1 MLNRYKLLSKV
12 SNELSGAAD
21 RAFEAYIEDRATEE
35 PQVTDRIL
43 GAMEDCLKL
52 GRVDH
57 KIFKDVAWRACTFK
71 TSRGKAAEE
80 KRYGADWMGVLDIC
94 LPNYETKKGFL
105 VQSKKSEPDKR
116 FSNQDWD
123 RLRSQCELMIKRTP
137 VSYVFV
143 YSKAKRIRIF
153 SANSVLGLKSRNIFD
168 LYSISMRRF
177 CEDHIRSLIGD
188 KRISSTKVQELDLFD
203 DFSVRAKFLLSAR
216 TSDRSEPDSVSRLR
230 PLISE

>member
-1 MLNRYKLLSKV
+1 MLNRHKLLSKV

-57 KIFKDVAWRACTFK
+57 KIFKGVAWSARTFK
-71 TSRGKAAEE
+71 ASRGKAAEE

-94 LPNYETKKGFL
+94 LPDYETKKGFL
-105 VQSKKSEPDKR
+105 VQSKKSEPNKR
-116 FSNQDWD
+116 FSTRDWD
-123 RLRSQCELMIKRTP
+123 RFKNQCELMIERTP
-137 VSYVFV
+137 FSYVFV
-143 YSKAKRIRIF
+143 YSRTKRIRIF
-153 SANSVLGLKSRNIFD
+153 SADSVLGLKSKNIFD

-188 KRISSTKVQELDLFD
+188 KRIFSTNIQEMDIFD
-203 DFSVRAKFLLSAR
+203 DFPVRAKFLLSAR
-216 TSDRSEPDSVSRLR
+216 TSDRLVPDTVSGFEPLFN
-230 PLISE
+230 E